1 MWAVVLGAFSLMGV
15 AAIGVFSASLPLAAV
30 VALACLSLGLTGLIP
45 GSVFAAAAR
54 TTAAPAM
61 LVLSLGLINQGSNI
75 GTLLGPAALGFL
87 VQNFGWGTAWLL
99 FAGVAICGI
108 AAALGLRPTHHE

>member
-15 AAIGVFSASLPLAAV
+15 AAAGVFNASLPLTAV
-30 VALACLSLGLTGLIP
+30 VALACMSLGLTGLIP

-54 TTAAPAM
+54 VAPAPAM

-75 GTLLGPAALGFL
+75 GTLLGPAALGLL
-87 VQNFGWGTAWLL
+87 VQDFGWGSAWLL
-99 FAGVAICGI
+99 FAGVAVCGI
-108 AAALGLRPTHHE
+108 ATALGLRAAHHE